1 MEGKYF
7 KTSKILKIKRDSSK
21 EHSREYTQALRE
33 LGRLKKDRDNR
44 EKVLRTRPTESRK
57 RMYEQVLQ
65 GITYW
70 SNRKA
75 ELEALGRHL
84 ITKRTP
90 AKEAATN
97 GINIK

>member
-21 EHSREYTQALRE
+21 EHSREYAQALRE
-33 LGRLKKDRDNR
+33 LGRLKKDRANR
-44 EKVLRTRPTESRK
+44 EKVLRTRPTEPRK

-75 ELEALGRHL
+75 ELEATGRDK
-84 ITKRTP
+84 IIKYTP
-90 AKEAATN
+90 VKEAGTN
-97 GINIK
+97 GINAK